1 MAKQSSDYPGDW
13 GFNEGGDIIAY
24 FKKQDAQIDAIYA
37 AQPEPDGLTLVGACL
52 RFLRG
57 DGFALYVVVKDR
69 PLTVSR
75 VPFGDNRSAD
85 ECTIRGINAEYV
97 RQELVRQKAMKSLM
111 RTMR

>member
-13 GFNEGGDIIAY
+13 EFNEGDDLNAY

-37 AQPEPDGLTLVGACL
+37 AQPEPDGPTLVGACL
-52 RFLRG
+52 RFPRG

-75 VPFGDNRSAD
+75 VPFGDDWSAD
-85 ECTIRGINAEYV
+85 DCTIRGINTGYV
-97 RQELVRQKAMKSLM
+97 RQELARQKALKSLM
-111 RTMR
+111 KTMR